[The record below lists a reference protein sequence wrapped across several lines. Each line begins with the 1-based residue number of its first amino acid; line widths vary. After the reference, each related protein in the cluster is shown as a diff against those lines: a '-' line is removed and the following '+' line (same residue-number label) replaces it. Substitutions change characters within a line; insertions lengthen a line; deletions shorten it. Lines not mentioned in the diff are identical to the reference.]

1 MVHDNGLAA
10 WRLAGAA
17 ARAIDHYPKKEVCF
31 PKRA

>member
-17 ARAIDHYPKKEVCF
+17 ARAIDLYPKQVCF